1 MASSSTKNRLRLA
14 AEIHRNGRPVDI
26 PCDRCFSS
34 GHTCIAMENAS
45 RLRCSEC
52 VRLGRPCV
60 NLSWESLDR
69 TREEYQRKIDEDEE
83 ELAKL
88 LTRLMRNKKILRQAE
103 NRAQKKA
110 QCLTNEME
118 ATGELDVLEDCPAA
132 NSGVAVSPAVWSSI
146 NFLDEAV
153 SGLFDPVL
161 PAAPSDGNLQSAS
174 AS

>member
-1 MASSSTKNRLRLA
+1 MASLSTKNRLRLA
-14 AEIHRNGRPVDI
+14 SEIQRNGRPVDL
-26 PCDRCFSS
+26 PCDRCFLS

-69 TREEYQRKIDEDEE
+69 TREEYQRKVDEDEA
-83 ELAKL
+83 ELARV

-103 NRAQKKA
+103 NRAQRKTL
-110 QCLTNEME
+110 CLTNEME
-118 ATGELDVLEDCPAA
+118 ASGELDLSPNCPAA
-132 NSGVAVSPAVWSSI
+132 NSGVAVSPAVWSTI

-153 SGLFDPVL
+153 TGLLGPVTEGT
-161 PAAPSDGNLQSAS
+161 SQSAS